1 LTNVNHKPLPIN
13 PPIDIWL
20 GYLELKRAEAETSST
35 FEIFR
40 IPMQDALNNGYYP
53 QIAIY
58 YLQSLRIFLLKN
70 LIPYED
76 GKLICEEI
84 LMDYSGD
91 FEHNYEL
98 FESYRGFIGA
108 NGAIGAEQKDRQ
120 VRNLWQRQLKVRS

>member
-1 LTNVNHKPLPIN
+1 
-13 PPIDIWL
+13 
-20 GYLELKRAEAETSST
+20 
-35 FEIFR
+35 
-40 IPMQDALNNGYYP
+40 MQDALNNGYYP

-58 YLQSLRIFLLKN
+58 YLQSLRIFLIKGI
-70 LIPYED
+70 IPYED

-108 NGAIGAEQKDRQ
+108 NGSIGAEQKDRQ
-120 VRNLWQRQLKVRS
+120 LRNLWQRQLKVRS